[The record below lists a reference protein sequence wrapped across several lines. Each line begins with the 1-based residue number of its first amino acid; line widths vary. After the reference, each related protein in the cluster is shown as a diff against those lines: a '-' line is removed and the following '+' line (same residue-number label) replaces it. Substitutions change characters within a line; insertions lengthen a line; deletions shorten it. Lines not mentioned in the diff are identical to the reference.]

1 MKSHEI
7 QKKKKKR
14 KRDTFILGIFGWK
27 GPLVLITQSNDD
39 IGRKGSLR
47 LVSVLNLKLSYGAP
61 TISTSTKGDA
71 IPRPDFTK
79 CLAEIIYK
87 RQIKVFHLI

>member
-7 QKKKKKR
+7 QKKKKR
-14 KRDTFILGIFGWK
+14 KRDTFILGIFSWK

-79 CLAEIIYK
+79 CLAEIICK
-87 RQIKVFHLI
+87 RQFKVFHLI

>member
-1 MKSHEI
+1 MRF
-7 QKKKKKR
+7 KKKKKR
-14 KRDTFILGIFGWK
+14 ERARETLSCLES
-27 GPLVLITQSNDD
+27 LVRKVRWFLLQCNDD
-39 IGRKGSLR
+39 IERKGSLR

-79 CLAEIIYK
+79 CLAEIICK